1 MPRQARDKRKLKN
14 IRFFLSFLHTQPRE
28 CRFVFI
34 GKDLDTEALKEGFLA
49 CKCEAALR
57 FNVGERV
64 MARVYE
70 VEGDEAYVVRR
81 RLFWAGFRLFL
92 NAVIYQDRLG
102 TNMRC
107 HKLKSRRFRFC
118 FCRRVW

>member
-1 MPRQARDKRKLKN
+1 M
-14 IRFFLSFLHTQPRE
+14 
-28 CRFVFI
+28 FI

-70 VEGDEAYVVRR
+70 VEGDEAYVVWKRL
-81 RLFWAGFRLFL
+81 LFWAGFCFKTT
-92 NAVIYQDRLG
+92 AFIYQDRLR
-102 TNMRC
+102 TNIVT
-107 HKLKSRRFRFC
+107 S
-118 FCRRVW
+118 